1 MAYDCPGFPKL
12 PVAGKDEMR
21 PNARDARTEVT
32 PTLKYCRPVS
42 MVMDFG
48 APRDAMSDWRG
59 APSPS
64 LPTFR
69 AGTPPTMPTSK
80 PEPGN
85 VPIQPGITIG
95 DRRGKTVSS

>member
-1 MAYDCPGFPKL
+1 MPKVPGVDI
-12 PVAGKDEMR
+12 PVPGKDALR

-32 PTLKYCRPVS
+32 PVLKYARAVS

-59 APSPS
+59 TPSPS
-64 LPTFR
+64 SPTFR
-69 AGTPPTMPTSK
+69 AGVPPTATPTSK

-95 DRRGKTVSS
+95 DRRSKVTDR